1 MGFRIPDP
9 SAAWTPDEARAIF
22 DEWHR
27 SGESIAAF
35 ARRYGVSASR
45 LYWWRRRLEDAS
57 VVGPSFVP
65 ASIAHVQR
73 PPAPVE
79 RVLVSTDAMVTVR
92 LADITIEVAH
102 ATPSWVAAM
111 VSELTRSLS

>member
-9 SAAWTPDEARAIF
+9 FAVWTPDEARAIF

-35 ARRYGVSASR
+35 ARRHGVSATR
-45 LYWWRRRLEDAS
+45 LYWWRRRLEDES
-57 VVGPSFVP
+57 VARPAFVP
-65 ASIAHVQR
+65 ASI
-73 PPAPVE
+73 
-79 RVLVSTDAMVTVR
+79 VSTDAMVTVR
-92 LADITIEVAH
+92 LAGDVTIEVAH